1 MKPLAV
7 IIAFVLGSVIWC
19 AGPACGQGG
28 QSAIAKPG
36 PLLTVSG
43 EVTHPLSLS
52 AADLAAL
59 PHRTVNAKDHQG
71 ELASFSGVALTDIL
85 KLAGV
90 KFGEDLRGKALSLYV
105 VVRGSDGYQVT
116 FAIAEFDP
124 GFTDK
129 LVLLADHR
137 DGNPLSSAE
146 GPLRVVVP
154 DEKRQ
159 ARWVRNAISISVRRA
174 E

>member
-1 MKPLAV
+1 MKRLLAITPL
-7 IIAFVLGSVIWC
+7 VLCGVFLC
-19 AGPACGQGG
+19 AGPAFGQGT
-28 QSAIAKPG
+28 QSPAAKSPS
-36 PLLTVSG
+36 LLTVSG
-43 EVTHPLSLS
+43 EVAHPLSLNAS
-52 AADLAAL
+52 DLAAL

-105 VVRGSDGYQVT
+105 VVKGSDGYQVT
-116 FAIAEFDP
+116 FAIADFDP